1 MSFEKV
7 EKEEVE
13 DSETTPKSMY
23 TYAVSMIV
31 SVFAEDEEKA
41 RQSLDDN
48 GGFVSYR
55 DVELKDAVTIYD
67 PTNKD

>member
-1 MSFEKV
+1 VTLKEDQEK
-7 EKEEVE
+7 
-13 DSETTPKSMY
+13 SPKSVY

-41 RQSLDDN
+41 RQSLDDS

-67 PTNKD
+67 PNNKD

>member
-1 MSFEKV
+1 MTLKEDQEK
-7 EKEEVE
+7 
-13 DSETTPKSMY
+13 SPKSVY

-41 RQSLDDN
+41 RQSLDDS

-67 PTNKD
+67 PNNKD